1 LQTIE
6 EKQKQKS
13 PSAMHAIDP
22 TIRDQ
27 AYQFFTQ
34 ESLEFLQTL
43 EEGFLNLRHDHDVP
57 KVHEL
62 MRAAHSIKG
71 GAASV
76 GLMSIQLLAHQLED
90 VVRSL
95 YRQDLDIDLALEE
108 LLLQAYDCLRSPLV
122 QQIQTGQHDG
132 EAALLRAEPVF
143 AQLTEKLG
151 SIDENELPSAAEL
164 GVDIIQMIFSGDVSD
179 GLARLE
185 RVLADPDHE
194 EVAGEICAQA
204 DVFVGV
210 GELTNLPGFV
220 SIAKAAVIAIRQHP
234 MQVEAIGQL
243 ALADFYAAQKAVL
256 AGDRQVG
263 GSPSAALM
271 AWVAQPQAEEA
282 ADMDEL
288 AELATFFAE
297 TGFAE
302 TGFAETRFAET
313 GFEDPLFAEPLEDP
327 LVETAS
333 TDLDSL
339 ADLESLIDAPFVTA
353 PVMNAPDAPVPDAPV
368 PDASVP
374 DAPVPDAPVPDAP
387 VPDAPVTVL
396 EPSFP
401 TSDIP
406 VSTLNVDAIEVAAT
420 DQSDSFQDLDQLFEG
435 NPKTALTS
443 PAASKPAASRYIDQ
457 YIKGNESLVT
467 RLANR
472 LQDTTNS
479 APVLSNTIR
488 VDLERLERL
497 NNLVGELVTQENGS
511 ILQNQ
516 NLHGMVNAVLKR
528 FSRFEKITKD
538 LQDLIDRSQND
549 QARLQDTA
557 LPEKTFDALQM
568 DSYSSVH
575 LLMQETVE
583 EIAHLGEAMQ
593 DMAVLTQQGQQTQRK
608 KQQTLKQVRNDLLWA
623 RMLPL
628 GDLLQRFPRM
638 VRDMSAK
645 HNKQVSLTFSG
656 ATTLVDKAVLE
667 KLFDPLVHLVR
678 NAFDHGIESPE
689 ERLKQG
695 KPAQGTIE
703 ILAMQRGNQT
713 YIVVRDDGKGIDAA
727 AIRAKAIALNLVSE
741 AEAAEMS
748 PDRLYEFIFA
758 PGFSTAARVN
768 ELSGRGV
775 GMDAVRS
782 QIKRLKGDIVL
793 ASEPGKG
800 TTFTLRLP
808 LTLSIAKLLVFTVGD
823 NTLALPIDT
832 LISILTIP
840 VEQIQ
845 TIQGSQFYRWQ
856 GQLLPLYPR
865 SAFLQHYPLV
875 RTQAPQA
882 PSIPLPKKGKVPILL
897 ISGGAQTIALQVD
910 QILQEQELVIK
921 PFGSSIMPPS
931 YFSGCTILGD
941 GALVPVIDGQA
952 LVEQKRRTEFTPVRS
967 VTNLLIEGTDDSSE
981 ASIALL
987 DRPIAPAAPSSEP
1000 PSLNPFSFTQVPTV
1014 LVIDDSLTARQTL
1027 AFTLEKAGHRVLQAR
1042 DGREALAQLHQTPV
1056 QAVFCD
1062 VEMPVMNGFEFLE
1075 QCRKEYP
1082 KAHLPIIMLTSRSG
1096 AKHRQIAE
1104 LMGASAYLTKPFL
1117 EQELLGTL
1125 QTQLASR

>member
-1 LQTIE
+1 
-6 EKQKQKS
+6 
-13 PSAMHAIDP
+13 MHALDP

-43 EEGFLNLRHDHDVP
+43 EAGFLNLRHDRDVP

-76 GLMSIQLLAHQLED
+76 GLTSIQLLAHQLED
-90 VVRSL
+90 TVRSL
-95 YRQDLDIDLALEE
+95 YRQDVEIDLALEE
-108 LLLQAYDCLRSPLV
+108 LLLQAYDCLRSPLI
-122 QQIQTGQHDG
+122 QQIQTGQHEG
-132 EAALLRAEPVF
+132 ELALLRAEPVF

-151 SIDENELPSAAEL
+151 NVDENELPSAAEL
-164 GVDIIQMIFSGDVSD
+164 GVDIVQMIFSGDVND
-179 GLARLE
+179 GLTRLQ
-185 RVLADPDHE
+185 RVLADPAHE

-220 SIAKAAVIAIRQHP
+220 AIAKATVTAIRQHP
-234 MQVEAIGQL
+234 TQVEAIAQL
-243 ALADFYAAQKAVL
+243 ALADFFAAQKAVL

-263 GSPSAALM
+263 GSPSAALL
-271 AWVAQPQAEEA
+271 AWVEPPAAELTEA
-282 ADMDEL
+282 DLEL
-288 AELATFFAE
+288 AELMEFAIC
-297 TGFAE
+297 
-302 TGFAETRFAET
+302 
-313 GFEDPLFAEPLEDP
+313 FEDSSFADP
-327 LVETAS
+327 VIESLQDGIVDS
-333 TDLDSL
+333 SIDLDFL
-339 ADLESLIDAPFVTA
+339 AELESLIDPPVTNA
-353 PVMNAPDAPVPDAPV
+353 PVTDAPVPP
-368 PDASVP
+368 
-374 DAPVPDAPVPDAP
+374 
-387 VPDAPVTVL
+387 L
-396 EPSFP
+396 ETTFSI
-401 TSDIP
+401 SDIP
-406 VSTLNVDAIEVAAT
+406 VSTLNVEAIEVT
-420 DQSDSFQDLDQLFEG
+420 TQTDSFQDLDQLFEV
-435 NPKTALTS
+435 NPKPKLTT
-443 PAASKPAASRYIDQ
+443 PAAAKPAASRYIDQ
-457 YIKGNESLVT
+457 YIKGNESLVN

-472 LQDTTNS
+472 LQDTTQ
-479 APVLSNTIR
+479 APLVSNTIR

-538 LQDLIDRSQND
+538 LQDLIDRSQNH
-549 QARLQDTA
+549 QARLQDTH
-557 LPEKTFDALQM
+557 LPEQTFDALQM

-593 DMAVLTQQGQQTQRK
+593 DMAVLTKQGQQTQRK

-638 VRDMSAK
+638 VRDMSTK
-645 HNKQVSLTFSG
+645 HHKQVSLTFSG
-656 ATTLVDKAVLE
+656 GTTLVDKAVLE

-689 ERLKQG
+689 ARLEQG
-695 KPAQGTIE
+695 KPVQGTIE
-703 ILAMQRGNQT
+703 IIAMQRGNQT
-713 YIVVRDDGKGIDAA
+713 YLIVKDDGKGIDAS
-727 AIRAKAIALNLVSE
+727 AIRTKAIALNLISAAE
-741 AEAAEMS
+741 AETLS
-748 PDRLYEFIFA
+748 NDRLYEFIFA
-758 PGFSTAARVN
+758 PGFSTAAQVS

-782 QIKRLKGDIVL
+782 QIKRLKGDITL
-793 ASEPGKG
+793 TSEPGKG

-840 VEQIQ
+840 AEQIQ
-845 TIQGSQFYRWQ
+845 MIQGNPFYRWQ

-865 SAFLQHYPLV
+865 SSFLQHYPLLKPY
-875 RTQAPQA
+875 TPH
-882 PSIPLPKKGKVPILL
+882 PTPIPLPKKGKVPILL
-897 ISGGAQTIALQVD
+897 IAAGAQTIALQVD

-921 PFGSSIMPPS
+921 PFGSSIMPPA
-931 YFSGCTILGD
+931 YLSGCTILGD
-941 GALVPVIDGQA
+941 GSLVPVIDGQA
-952 LVEQKRRTEFTPVRS
+952 LVEQKRRAGLGRPLAGISKRAIEISQETPEDQS
-967 VTNLLIEGTDDSSE
+967 TSP
-981 ASIALL
+981 IALL
-987 DRPIAPAAPSSEP
+987 DDPTDPELP
-1000 PSLNPFSFTQVPTV
+1000 PKTTPFSLTQVPTI

-1027 AFTLEKAGHRVLQAR
+1027 ALTLEKAGHHVLQAR

-1075 QCRKEYP
+1075 QCRKDYP
-1082 KAHLPIIMLTSRSG
+1082 KADLPVIMLTSRSG
-1096 AKHRQIAE
+1096 DKHRQIAE
-1104 LMGASAYLTKPFL
+1104 LMGASAYLTKPYL
-1117 EQELLGTL
+1117 EQDLLGTL
-1125 QTQLASR
+1125 QTHLESR

>member
-1 LQTIE
+1 LSVLLKFINLHQL
-6 EKQKQKS
+6 
-13 PSAMHAIDP
+13 MHAIDP
-22 TIRDQ
+22 HIRDQ

-43 EEGFLNLRHDHDVP
+43 EAGFLTLRHDHDVP
-57 KVHEL
+57 RVHEL

-76 GLMSIQLLAHQLED
+76 GLTSIQLLAHQLED

-95 YRQDLDIDLALEE
+95 YRQDVEIDLALEE

-122 QQIQTGQHDG
+122 QQVQTGKHDG
-132 EAALLRAEPVF
+132 ESALLRAEPVF

-164 GVDIIQMIFSGDVSD
+164 GVDIIQVIFSGDVSD
-179 GLARLE
+179 GLTRLQ
-185 RVLADPDHE
+185 RVLANPDNE

-204 DVFVGV
+204 DVFIGV

-220 SIAKAAVIAIRQHP
+220 AIAKATITAIRRHP
-234 MQVEAIGQL
+234 TQVEAIAKL
-243 ALADFYAAQKAVL
+243 ALADFYTAQEAVL

-263 GSPSAALM
+263 GSPSAALLT
-271 AWVAQPQAEEA
+271 WVESVIEEA
-282 ADMDEL
+282 AIDSEAL
-288 AELATFFAE
+288 AE
-297 TGFAE
+297 
-302 TGFAETRFAET
+302 
-313 GFEDPLFAEPLEDP
+313 
-327 LVETAS
+327 
-333 TDLDSL
+333 
-339 ADLESLIDAPFVTA
+339 LESLIDAPV
-353 PVMNAPDAPVPDAPV
+353 
-368 PDASVP
+368 
-374 DAPVPDAPVPDAP
+374 
-387 VPDAPVTVL
+387 
-396 EPSFP
+396 
-401 TSDIP
+401 SDMP
-406 VSTLNVDAIEVAAT
+406 VSTLHVEAIEVSSNSAI
-420 DQSDSFQDLDQLFEG
+420 DSFQDLDQWFEDA
-435 NPKTALTS
+435 PKPRLTS
-443 PAASKPAASRYIDQ
+443 PAAAKPAASRYIDQ
-457 YIKGNESLVT
+457 YIKGNESLAI

-472 LQDTTNS
+472 LQDTTQ

-528 FSRFEKITKD
+528 FSRFEKITND

-549 QARLQDTA
+549 QARLQDVA
-557 LPEKTFDALQM
+557 LPEQTFDALQM

-689 ERLKQG
+689 SRLEQG
-695 KPAQGTIE
+695 KPAQGKIE
-703 ILAMQRGNQT
+703 IIAMQRGNQT
-713 YIVVRDDGKGIDAA
+713 YIVVRDDGKGMDIS
-727 AIRAKAIALNLVSE
+727 AIRAKAIALNLVSAAD
-741 AEAAEMS
+741 AEILS

-758 PGFSTAARVN
+758 PGFSTAAQVS

-782 QIKRLKGDIVL
+782 QIKRLKGDITL
-793 ASEPGKG
+793 TSEPGKG

-808 LTLSIAKLLVFTVGD
+808 LTLSIAKLLVFTVAEQ
-823 NTLALPIDT
+823 TLALPIDT

-840 VEQIQ
+840 ADQIQ

-875 RTQAPQA
+875 RTQAPHA
-882 PSIPLPKKGKVPILL
+882 LSIPLPKKGKVPILL
-897 ISGGAQTIALQVD
+897 IANGTQTIALQVD

-921 PFGSSIMPPS
+921 PFGSSILPPA
-931 YFSGCTILGD
+931 YLSGCTILGD
-941 GALVPVIDGQA
+941 GSLVPVIDGHA
-952 LVEQKRRTEFTPVRS
+952 LAEQKRRAEFGTARAGS
-967 VTNLLIEGTDDSSE
+967 STNAPELEFDSSP
-981 ASIALL
+981 ALL
-987 DRPIAPAAPSSEP
+987 DRPTDSTALAPELPRKTTPS
-1000 PSLNPFSFTQVPTV
+1000 FSFAQVPTI

-1027 AFTLEKAGHRVLQAR
+1027 AFTLEKAGLRVLQAR
-1042 DGREALAQLHQTPV
+1042 DGREAIAQLHQTPV

-1082 KAHLPIIMLTSRSG
+1082 KAHLPVIMLTSRSG
-1096 AKHRQIAE
+1096 DKHRQIAE
-1104 LMGASAYLTKPFL
+1104 LMGASAYLTKPYL

-1125 QTQLASR
+1125 QVHLESR

>member
-1 LQTIE
+1 
-6 EKQKQKS
+6 
-13 PSAMHAIDP
+13 MHALDP
-22 TIRDQ
+22 QIRDQ

-43 EEGFLNLRHDHDVP
+43 EEGLLNLRDNHDVP
-57 KVHEL
+57 QVHEL

-76 GLMSIQLLAHQLED
+76 ELTSIQLLAHQLED

-95 YRQDLDIDLALEE
+95 YRQDLEIDLALEE

-122 QQIQTGQHDG
+122 QQIQTGKHDG

-185 RVLADPDHE
+185 RVLANPDNE

-220 SIAKAAVIAIRQHP
+220 SIAKAAVTAIRQHP
-234 MQVEAIGQL
+234 TQVEAIGRL
-243 ALADFYAAQKAVL
+243 ALADFYAAQEAVL
-256 AGDRQVG
+256 GGDRQVG

-271 AWVAQPQAEEA
+271 AWVEQPRAEAETAQE
-282 ADMDEL
+282 M
-288 AELATFFAE
+288 AELREFATFFE
-297 TGFAE
+297 DSSFE
-302 TGFAETRFAET
+302 DSS
-313 GFEDPLFAEPLEDP
+313 FEDPLLEDPLLEDPLLEDP

-333 TDLDSL
+333 VDLDSL
-339 ADLESLIDAPFVTA
+339 ADLESLIDAP
-353 PVMNAPDAPVPDAPV
+353 
-368 PDASVP
+368 
-374 DAPVPDAPVPDAP
+374 
-387 VPDAPVTVL
+387 VTVL

-401 TSDIP
+401 ISDIP
-406 VSTLNVDAIEVAAT
+406 VSTLNVEAIEVNANN
-420 DQSDSFQDLDQLFEG
+420 QPDSFQDLDQLFEDS
-435 NPKTALTS
+435 PKNALTS
-443 PAASKPAASRYIDQ
+443 PAAAKPAASRYIDQ

-516 NLHGMVNAVLKR
+516 NLHGMVHAVLKR

-557 LPEKTFDALQM
+557 LPEQIFDALQM

-689 ERLKQG
+689 VRLAQG

-703 ILAMQRGNQT
+703 IIAMQRGNQT
-713 YIVVRDDGKGIDAA
+713 YIVVRDDGKGIDMA

-741 AEAAEMS
+741 AEAAAMS

-758 PGFSTAARVN
+758 PGFSTAAKVS

-782 QIKRLKGDIVL
+782 QIKRLKGDIAL
-793 ASEPGKG
+793 TSEPGKG

-808 LTLSIAKLLVFTVGD
+808 LTLSIAKLLVFTVSE

-840 VEQIQ
+840 ADQIQ

-941 GALVPVIDGQA
+941 GSLVPVIDGQA
-952 LVEQKRRTEFTPVRS
+952 LVEQKRRIEFAPARS
-967 VTNLLIEGTDDSSE
+967 LASSIG
-981 ASIALL
+981 ATQSDGDPDTSIALL
-987 DRPIAPAAPSSEP
+987 DRPAAPTEP
-1000 PSLNPFSFTQVPTV
+1000 SPESPNLNPFSFTQVPTV

-1042 DGREALAQLHQTPV
+1042 DGREALAQLHQTSV

-1082 KAHLPIIMLTSRSG
+1082 KTRLPVIMLTSRSG

-1104 LMGASAYLTKPFL
+1104 LMGASAYLTKPYL